1 MNTIFNIAAILIC
14 CAVALSYLNEKYLHG
29 PPTPTLM
36 FCGLAI
42 SSGLLLA
49 QHFGFYQLTQ
59 PISNLVMRAD
69 LQHLLLNGLLSF
81 LLFAGALHIDLK
93 HIKGYIKGIAWL
105 AGPGTL
111 INTALITLALHQL
124 SLWWHHPLPWL
135 SCALFGALISPTDP
149 VAVLKTFEHVKAPP
163 DITLTLSGESLF
175 NDGVG
180 IVIFLSLLAIAQ
192 HPAQVNSAFVL
203 RLFIQEAIGGL
214 LLGAVLGRC
223 CELLIRGLNDDR
235 LPVLVTI
242 AIVTGGYALAQYWH
256 VSGPLAMVVAGLF
269 VQYDIQSGPEKR
281 AIRQRLSYFW
291 RIVDEL
297 CNAILF
303 SLLGFELL
311 LIHHMH
317 AIPPHLWLLAAPLI
331 IVLLGARWLIVNITT
346 RLTLQSQH
354 LSPRFNALLTWGGLR
369 GGLAFALA
377 LALPAQ
383 ANRNLLIA
391 LTFIVVCFSVIIQS
405 SSIKPLLKSGA
416 STAKS

>member
-1 MNTIFNIAAILIC
+1 MLTF
-14 CAVALSYLNEKYLHG
+14 S
-29 PPTPTLM
+29 
-36 FCGLAI
+36 GLVI

-49 QHFGFYQLTQ
+49 QKLGFYQLSHSAYNFV
-59 PISNLVMRAD
+59 IRAD

-93 HIKGYIKGIAWL
+93 KIKRYITSIAWL
-105 AGPGTL
+105 SGPGTL
-111 INTALITLALHQL
+111 INTAFITLTVHQL
-124 SLWWHHPLPWL
+124 SQWWHHPLPWL

-149 VAVLKTFEHVKAPP
+149 VAVLETFEHIKAPP

-192 HPAQVNSAFVL
+192 HPAQVNTAFIL
-203 RLFIQEAIGGL
+203 RLFIKEAIGGL
-214 LLGAVLGRC
+214 VLGAVLGRG
-223 CELLIRGLNDDR
+223 CELLIRRLKDDR

-242 AIVTGGYALAQYWH
+242 ATVTGGYALAQHWH

-269 VQYDIQSGPEKR
+269 VQHDIQSGPEKR

-291 RIVDEL
+291 RIIDEL

-311 LIHHMH
+311 LIHHMPG
-317 AIPPHLWLLAAPLI
+317 ITPHLLLLAAPVI
-331 IVLLGARWLIVNITT
+331 IVLLGVRWLIVTITT
-346 RLTLQSQH
+346 RLTLKSQH
-354 LSPRFNALLTWGGLR
+354 LSPCFNLLLTWGGLR

-383 ANRNLLIA
+383 ANRSTLIT
-391 LTFIVVCFSVIIQS
+391 LTFIVVCFSVLIQS
-405 SSIKPLLKSGA
+405 SFIEPLLKSD
-416 STAKS
+416 TPPAKS